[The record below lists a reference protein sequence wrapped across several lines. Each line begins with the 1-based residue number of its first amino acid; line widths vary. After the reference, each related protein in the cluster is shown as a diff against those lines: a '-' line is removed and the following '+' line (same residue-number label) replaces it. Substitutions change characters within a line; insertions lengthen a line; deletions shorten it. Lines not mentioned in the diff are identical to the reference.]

1 MLPVVAGDREA
12 TRQIL
17 RYSFLMVAVTLL
29 PAAIGIS
36 GWAYVAAAVILGA
49 QFLRLARSLLRDPV
63 PARAGAL
70 FHYSLL
76 YLALLFVAMA
86 LDAALLPPIT

>member
-1 MLPVVAGDREA
+1 M
-12 TRQIL
+12 
-17 RYSFLMVAVTLL
+17 
-29 PAAIGIS
+29 
-36 GWAYVAAAVILGA
+36 AAAVLLGA
-49 QFLRLARSLLRDPV
+49 QFLYLARRLRRDPG

-86 LDAALLPPIT
+86 IDAATTAPIT